1 MICMCLKLGRIEIYL
16 PLSDALQTIAR
27 WLVIGG
33 PFVWFIFGN
42 ESLEVLGAFSEQ
54 LRGRRM

>member
-1 MICMCLKLGRIEIYL
+1 MCLKLGRIEIYL